1 MHGGYGVP
9 QYGGAGTVYLATVNG
24 TETTHDT
31 LITDNADH
39 TASQRINEV
48 QKLTLDGDGV
58 SQTATSFPTYSG
70 MTVSTNGTVYAYSCG
85 LYTCYRSFDHLRG
98 DSEYFQSANHDA
110 TITIALPFVTY
121 IDHITIYPQC
131 SR

>member
-1 MHGGYGVP
+1 VHGGYGTP

-24 TETTHDT
+24 TETTYDT
-31 LITDNADH
+31 LITDNAGH
-39 TASQRINEV
+39 TSCQRINEV

-58 SQTATSFPTYSG
+58 SGSATSFPTYSG
-70 MTVSTNGTVYAYSCG
+70 MTVSTNGTVSSYSCG
-85 LYTCYRSFDHLRG
+85 IHTCYRSLHYLRG
-98 DSEYFQSANHDA
+98 DSAYFQSANHDA
-110 TITIALPFVTY
+110 TITITLPFVTY